1 MKKLATLVDKIWDS
15 HVIMDLGQDTYL
27 IHIDRNFQ
35 HELAGATSLNGIDK
49 AGRKIRNIELAFGVM
64 DHVLDTHPGRGD
76 ETPIPGGTGFIRE
89 FRQRATSHGIRL
101 FDIDDPDQ
109 GISHVISPELGI
121 ALPGCTY
128 VCGDSHTCTIGG
140 VGALAFGIG
149 STDAEHVFATQTII
163 QTKPRNMRVTFNG
176 ELGKEV
182 FAKDMILYLIGH
194 IGAAGGI
201 EHAVEFAGPAI
212 RNLPI
217 DGRLTICNMA
227 VEFSARTGIVAPDDV
242 TLEYFKGRRFA
253 PKGDMWEKAAAY
265 WRTLPS
271 DPGAHFDKEVEIDC
285 NDIQPQVTW
294 GTSPEHSVAVDGR
307 VPDPAQA
314 PDSNSRMTME
324 RAIAYIGLE
333 PGTPLE
339 QVKIDAAFIG
349 SCTNARL
356 SDLREAA
363 RILKGRKVAPGVRA
377 VCSPGSHQT
386 KLRAEAEGI
395 DKIFREAGFEWRE
408 SGCSMCMS
416 GGAGGEGF
424 SPGQHV
430 LSTTNRNFEDR
441 QGRGVRSHLAS
452 PVTVAA
458 SAITGHI
465 TDPRKMGA

>member
-1 MKKLATLVDKIWDS
+1 MNNASTLVDKIWDS
-15 HVIMDLGQDTYL
+15 HVIMDLGENTYL

-35 HELAGATSLNGIDK
+35 HELAGATSLNGIDR
-49 AGRKIRNIELAFGVM
+49 AGRKIRNVELACGVM
-64 DHVLDTHPGRGD
+64 DHVLDTHQGRGD

-89 FRQRATSHGIRL
+89 FRQRTTQYGIRL

-109 GISHVISPELGI
+109 GISHVIAPELGI

-140 VGALAFGIG
+140 IGALAFGIG
-149 STDAEHVFATQTII
+149 STDVEHVFATQTLI
-163 QTKPRNMRVTFNG
+163 QTKPKNMRVIFNG
-176 ELGKEV
+176 KLGPEV
-182 FAKDMILYLIGH
+182 FSKDMILYLIAR
-194 IGAAGGI
+194 IGASGGI
-201 EHAVEFAGPAI
+201 EHAVEFAGTAI
-212 RNLPI
+212 HNLPV

-242 TLEYFKGRRFA
+242 TVKYFNGRPFA
-253 PKGDMWEKAAAY
+253 PKGEMRDKAVAY
-265 WRTLPS
+265 WRTLQS
-271 DPGAHFDKEVEIDC
+271 DPDAHFDKEVVIDC
-285 NDIQPQVTW
+285 GDIKPQVTW
-294 GTSPEHSVAVDGR
+294 GTSPEHAIAVDEH
-307 VPDPAQA
+307 VPDPADAHDPHNRQ
-314 PDSNSRMTME
+314 TME
-324 RAIAYIGLE
+324 RAITYTGIQ
-333 PGTPLE
+333 PGTPIE
-339 QVKIDAAFIG
+339 QVKIAAVFIG

-363 RILKGRKVAPGVRA
+363 RILQGRKVAPGVWA
-377 VCSPGSHQT
+377 VCSPGSFQT
-386 KLRAEAEGI
+386 KLKAEAEGI

-424 SPGQHV
+424 QPGQHI

-458 SAITGHI
+458 SAITGRI
-465 TDPRKMGA
+465 TDPRKIGE

>member
-1 MKKLATLVDKIWDS
+1 VKKPATLVDKIWDS
-15 HVIMDLGQDTYL
+15 HVIMDLGQNTYL

-49 AGRKIRNIELAFGVM
+49 AGRKIRNVELAFAVM

-76 ETPIPGGTGFIRE
+76 ETPIPGGTGFVRE
-89 FRQRATSHGIRL
+89 FRQRTNSHGIRL
-101 FDIDDPDQ
+101 FDIDDVNQ

-140 VGALAFGIG
+140 IGALAFGIG
-149 STDAEHVFATQTII
+149 STDVEHVFATQTII
-163 QTKPRNMRVTFNG
+163 QTKPKNMRVTFNG
-176 ELGKEV
+176 RLGKEV
-182 FAKDMILYLIGH
+182 YAKDMVLYLIAR

-242 TLEYFKGRRFA
+242 TLEYFRGRPFS
-253 PKGDMWEKAAAY
+253 PKGAVWEKAAAY

-271 DPGAHFDKEVEIDC
+271 VREAPFDKEVEINCD
-285 NDIQPQVTW
+285 DIQPQVTW
-294 GTSPEHSVAVDGR
+294 GTSPEHTVAVNGS
-307 VPDPAQA
+307 VPDPAEVKD
-314 PDSNSRMTME
+314 PHSRLTME
-324 RAIAYIGLE
+324 RAISYSGLE
-333 PGTPLE
+333 PGTPME
-339 QVKIDAAFIG
+339 RVKIDAVFIG

-363 RILKGRKVAPGVRA
+363 RILKGRKIVPGMRA
-377 VCSPGSHQT
+377 VCSPGSYRT
-386 KLRAEAEGI
+386 KLRAEAENI
-395 DKIFREAGFEWRE
+395 DRIFRQAGFEWRE

-452 PVTVAA
+452 PATVAA

-465 TDPRKMGA
+465 TDPRKLEG

>member
-1 MKKLATLVDKIWDS
+1 MNNPTTLVDKIWNS
-15 HVIMDLGQDTYL
+15 HVIVDMGQNTYL
-27 IHIDRNFQ
+27 LHIDRNFQ

-49 AGRKIRNIELAFGVM
+49 VGRKIRNVELAFAVM

-89 FRQRATSHGIRL
+89 FRQRANSHHIRL

-109 GISHVISPELGI
+109 GISHVIAPELGI
-121 ALPGCTY
+121 AMPGCTY

-140 VGALAFGIG
+140 IGALAFGIG
-149 STDAEHVFATQTII
+149 STDVEHVFATQTII
-163 QTKPRNMRVTFNG
+163 QTKPKNMRVTFNG
-176 ELGKEV
+176 KLGKEV
-182 FAKDMILYLIGH
+182 FAKDMILYLIAH
-194 IGAAGGI
+194 VGAAGGI
-201 EHAVEFAGPAI
+201 EHAAEFAGPVI
-212 RNLPI
+212 SNLPV

-242 TLEYFKGRRFA
+242 TLEYLNGRRFA
-253 PKGDMWEKAAAY
+253 PKGEMWEKAADY
-265 WRTLPS
+265 WQTLHS
-271 DPGAHFDKEVEIDC
+271 DPGAHFDKEVVINC
-285 NDIQPQVTW
+285 SDITPQVTW

-307 VPDPAQA
+307 VPDPADA
-314 PDSNSRMTME
+314 PDSHSRETME
-324 RAIAYIGLE
+324 RAISYIGIQ
-333 PGTPLE
+333 PGTPIE
-339 QVKIDAAFIG
+339 QVTVDAVFIG

-363 RILKGRKVAPGVRA
+363 RILKGHKVALGMRA
-377 VCSPGSHQT
+377 ICSPGSYET
-386 KLRAEAEGI
+386 KRRAESEGI
-395 DKIFREAGFEWRE
+395 DRIFREAGFEWRE

-465 TDPRKMGA
+465 TDPRKMGE

>member
-1 MKKLATLVDKIWDS
+1 MKKPVTLVEKIWNS
-15 HVIMDLGQDTYL
+15 HVIMDLGQNTYL

-49 AGRKIRNIELAFGVM
+49 AGRKIRNVELAFGVM

-89 FRQRATSHGIRL
+89 FRQRAINHGIRL
-101 FDIDDPDQ
+101 FDIDDPNQ
-109 GISHVISPELGI
+109 GISHVIAPELGI
-121 ALPGCTY
+121 ALPGYTY

-140 VGALAFGIG
+140 IGALAFGIG
-149 STDAEHVFATQTII
+149 STDAEHVFATQTLI
-163 QTKPRNMRVTFNG
+163 QTKPKNMRVIFNG
-176 ELGKEV
+176 KLGKEV
-182 FAKDMILYLIGH
+182 SAKDMILYLIAH

-201 EHAVEFAGPAI
+201 EHAVEFAGPVI

-227 VEFSARTGIVAPDDV
+227 VEFSARTGIVAPDDI
-242 TLEYFKGRRFA
+242 TLDYFHGRPFA
-253 PKGDMWEKAAAY
+253 PKGETWDKAVEY
-265 WRTLPS
+265 WRTLQS
-271 DPGAHFDKEVEIDC
+271 DLGAHFDKEVVIDC
-285 NDIQPQVTW
+285 GDIRPQVTW

-307 VPDPAQA
+307 VPDPAHA
-314 PDSNSRMTME
+314 HDSHTRLTLE
-324 RAIAYIGLE
+324 RAISYIGLE
-333 PGTPLE
+333 PETPME
-339 QVKIDAAFIG
+339 NVKIDAVFIG

-363 RILKGRKVAPGVRA
+363 RILKGRKIAPGMRA
-377 VCSPGSHQT
+377 VCSPGSYET
-386 KLRAEAEGI
+386 KRRAESEGI
-395 DKIFREAGFEWRE
+395 DRIFSEAGFEWRE

-424 SPGQHV
+424 SRGQHV

-465 TDPRKMGA
+465 TDPRKMGE